1 MTDQTLR
8 YLKEKEAL
16 KESFE
21 ETGDV
26 ARYLACH
33 TRLLESVIDERA
45 KSLSLPLGVA
55 LLAAGGFGRA
65 EVFPFSD
72 IDLLVLIPE
81 DLPENDAERVSSFLT
96 SLWDLGLSV
105 GASVRT
111 ARETLADCTQD
122 IALSTNFLEARFLY
136 GNKEL
141 FEATRAEYLK
151 ALNPVTFF
159 REKELEMHQ
168 RRRKHDDTPYEL
180 EPDIKESPGG
190 LRDIQV
196 LLWCAQA
203 AGLAETP
210 EDLLTSG
217 ILNREEWGE
226 LTASR
231 AFLSDLRLRLH
242 LMSERAENRLLF
254 EKQIPLALSLGIRA
268 TSGLDA
274 AELLMQ
280 RYYRNAHNVELLNA
294 IAMCSLEERL
304 LKTDTRPPNAV
315 PVAPGLIARGQTLD
329 IEDPD
334 RIGKDPAFLLTLF
347 FEFSRRQELKD
358 FTTRLMR
365 ALYREARKTDTRPF
379 ETRTCKEVFRR
390 ILQSRYGC
398 TRCLQLMNQW
408 GVLGRL
414 IPAFGRVVGQMQHD
428 LFHAYTVD
436 QHTMRVIKYLRRF
449 THSSYAHEFPHCSEV
464 MARMESTEELILAA
478 IFHDVG
484 KGLGGHHAA
493 LGEGMAGEFCTSLG
507 LSSFSIAFVR
517 FLVRE
522 HLTMS
527 ATAQKKDTSDPAVV
541 AEFAALVGDKAH
553 LDALYLLTVADIRA
567 TNPKVWSTWK
577 AELLKDLYNK
587 TRSVLS
593 GQPLRTDR
601 QSLLAEKEKA
611 VTAALKKSALTDGQ
625 IRDYLNKLDLT
636 YFMRHTVEDILWHA
650 AILTQKHG
658 TVGPIIELKE
668 EASGLIKVFL
678 SLKDKPGLLARVFR
692 TFERNGLSV
701 LEARIHTTR
710 SGNVIDT
717 FLVQDKRNRPN
728 LTEFKSLLTEHLRE
742 SLENNQELKPL
753 KAARLSRRSRSFPI
767 KPVIDIEPDDAGKG
781 ALLQMT
787 CTDRIGLLYTLARV
801 LASHGVNLV
810 SAKITTLDER
820 VEDVFLI
827 EGEALKNP
835 ETVLFIETE
844 LLRAIESNPQN
855 AASHLKSASL
865 TDHGKY

>member
-26 ARYLACH
+26 ARYLTCH

-55 LLAAGGFGRA
+55 LLAAGGFGRT

-625 IRDYLNKLDLT
+625 IRDYLDKLDLT

>member
-111 ARETLADCTQD
+111 AREILADCTQD

-304 LKTDTRPPNAV
+304 LKTDTRPANAV

-507 LSSFSIAFVR
+507 LSPFSIAFVR

-625 IRDYLNKLDLT
+625 IRDYLDKLDLT

-742 SLENNQELKPL
+742 NLENNQELKPL

-844 LLRAIESNPQN
+844 LLRAIESNP
-855 AASHLKSASL
+855 
-865 TDHGKY
+865 

>member
-1 MTDQTLR
+1 MTDQALR
-8 YLKEKEAL
+8 YQKEKEAL
-16 KESFE
+16 KQAFE
-21 ETGDV
+21 ETGDS
-26 ARYLACH
+26 ARYLTCH
-33 TRLLESVIDERA
+33 TLLLESLIGKRA
-45 KSLSLPLGVA
+45 KSLHLPEDAA

-81 DLPENDAERVSSFLT
+81 HYPEQSAECVSTFLT

-111 ARETLADCTQD
+111 ARETLVDCTQD

-180 EPDIKESPGG
+180 EPDIKDSPGA

-196 LLWCAQA
+196 LLWCAKA
-203 AGLAETP
+203 AGLAQDAD
-210 EDLLTSG
+210 DLVTCG

-226 LTASR
+226 LTAAR

-242 LMSERAENRLLF
+242 LLSDRAENRLLF
-254 EKQIPLALSLGIRA
+254 EKQIPLALSLGIKA

-294 IAMCSLEERL
+294 IAMRSLEERL
-304 LKTDTRPPNAV
+304 LKTDTSSASPV
-315 PVAPGLIARGQTLD
+315 PVAPGLVARGQTLD

-334 RIGKDPAFLLTLF
+334 QIGRNPAFLLTLF

-358 FTTRLMR
+358 FSTRLMR
-365 ALYREARKTDTRPF
+365 ALYREARKRSTHPF
-379 ETRTCKEVFRR
+379 ETPECKEVFRR

-464 MARMESTEELILAA
+464 MAQVESTEELILAA

-493 LGEGMAGEFCTSLG
+493 LGEKMAEDFCVSLG
-507 LSSFSIAFVR
+507 LSPASIAFVR

-527 ATAQKKDTSDPAVV
+527 ATAQKKDTSDPAII
-541 AEFAALVGDKAH
+541 AEFASLVGDKAH

-567 TNPKVWSTWK
+567 TNPKVWNTWK
-577 AELLKDLYNK
+577 AELLEDLYNK
-587 TRSVLS
+587 TRAVLS

-601 QSLLAEKEKA
+601 ESLLAEKEKA
-611 VTAALKKSALTDGQ
+611 VTIALKKRHLTDSEIQ
-625 IRDYLNKLDLT
+625 DYLSKLDLT
-636 YFMRHTVEDILWHA
+636 YFMRHTAEDILWHA
-650 AILTQKHG
+650 AILTQKNKAPE
-658 TVGPIIELKE
+658 PIIEMKE
-668 EASGLIKVFL
+668 GATGLFKVFL

-717 FLVQDKRNRPN
+717 FSVQDKRSRPDF
-728 LTEFKSLLTEHLRE
+728 TEFKSLLTEHLRE

-801 LASHGVNLV
+801 LASYGVNLV

-844 LLRAIESNPQN
+844 LLRAIENDS
-855 AASHLKSASL
+855 
-865 TDHGKY
+865 

>member
-304 LKTDTRPPNAV
+304 LKTNTRPANAV

-329 IEDPD
+329 IDDPD

-507 LSSFSIAFVR
+507 LPPFSIDFVR

-625 IRDYLNKLDLT
+625 IRDYLDKLDLT

>member
-8 YLKEKEAL
+8 YLEEKEAL

-507 LSSFSIAFVR
+507 LSSFSIAFVQ

-541 AEFAALVGDKAH
+541 AEFAALVGDKTH

-625 IRDYLNKLDLT
+625 IRDYLDKLDLT

-658 TVGPIIELKE
+658 TVDPIIELKE

-678 SLKDKPGLLARVFR
+678 SLRDKPGLLARVFR

>member
-315 PVAPGLIARGQTLD
+315 PVVPGLIARGQTLD

-625 IRDYLNKLDLT
+625 IRDYLDKLDLT

>member
-151 ALNPVTFF
+151 TLNPVTFF

-625 IRDYLNKLDLT
+625 IRDYLDKLDLT

>member
-180 EPDIKESPGG
+180 EPDIKDSPGA

-210 EDLLTSG
+210 EELLTSG

-304 LKTDTRPPNAV
+304 LKTDTRPANAV

-329 IEDPD
+329 IDDTD

-527 ATAQKKDTSDPAVV
+527 ATAQKKDTRDPAVV

-587 TRSVLS
+587 TRAVLS

-625 IRDYLNKLDLT
+625 IRDYLDKLDLT

-658 TVGPIIELKE
+658 TIGPIIELKE

>member
-217 ILNREEWGE
+217 VLNREEWGE

-304 LKTDTRPPNAV
+304 LKTDTRPANAV

-329 IEDPD
+329 IDDPD

-625 IRDYLNKLDLT
+625 IRDYLDKLDLT

>member
-16 KESFE
+16 KESFK

-26 ARYLACH
+26 ARYLTCH

-210 EDLLTSG
+210 KDLLTSG

-304 LKTDTRPPNAV
+304 LKTDTRPANAV

-329 IEDPD
+329 IDDPD

-347 FEFSRRQELKD
+347 SEFSRRQELKD

-464 MARMESTEELILAA
+464 MAQMESTEELILAA

-493 LGEGMAGEFCTSLG
+493 LGEGMAGEFCMSLG
-507 LSSFSIAFVR
+507 LSPFSIAFVR

-625 IRDYLNKLDLT
+625 IRDYLDKLDLT

-844 LLRAIESNPQN
+844 LLRAIESSP
-855 AASHLKSASL
+855 
-865 TDHGKY
+865 

>member
-203 AGLAETP
+203 AGLVETP

-625 IRDYLNKLDLT
+625 IRDYLDKLDLT

-844 LLRAIESNPQN
+844 LLRAIESNP
-855 AASHLKSASL
+855 
-865 TDHGKY
+865 

>member
-8 YLKEKEAL
+8 YLEEKEAL

-304 LKTDTRPPNAV
+304 LKTDTRPSNAV

-541 AEFAALVGDKAH
+541 AEFAALVGDKTH

-625 IRDYLNKLDLT
+625 IRDYLDKLDLT

-658 TVGPIIELKE
+658 TVDPIIELKE

-678 SLKDKPGLLARVFR
+678 SLRDKPGLLARVFR

>member
-304 LKTDTRPPNAV
+304 LMTDTRPANAV

-398 TRCLQLMNQW
+398 TRCLHLMNQW

-507 LSSFSIAFVR
+507 LPPFSIDFVR

-625 IRDYLNKLDLT
+625 IRDYLDKLDLT

-844 LLRAIESNPQN
+844 LLRAIESNP
-855 AASHLKSASL
+855 
-865 TDHGKY
+865 

>member
-304 LKTDTRPPNAV
+304 LKTDTRPANAV
-315 PVAPGLIARGQTLD
+315 PVAPGLIARGQALD

-507 LSSFSIAFVR
+507 LSPFSIAFVR

-625 IRDYLNKLDLT
+625 IRDYLDKLDLT

-835 ETVLFIETE
+835 ETGLFIETE
-844 LLRAIESNPQN
+844 LLRAIESNP
-855 AASHLKSASL
+855 
-865 TDHGKY
+865 

>member
-26 ARYLACH
+26 ARYLTCH

-210 EDLLTSG
+210 KDLLTSG

-329 IEDPD
+329 IEDSD

-625 IRDYLNKLDLT
+625 IRDYLDKLDLT

>member
-122 IALSTNFLEARFLY
+122 IALSTNFLEVRFLY

-507 LSSFSIAFVR
+507 LSPFSSAFVR

-625 IRDYLNKLDLT
+625 IRDYLDKLDLT

>member
-304 LKTDTRPPNAV
+304 LKTNTRPANAV

-329 IEDPD
+329 IDDPD

-507 LSSFSIAFVR
+507 LPPFSIDFVR

-625 IRDYLNKLDLT
+625 IRDCLDKLDLT

>member
-304 LKTDTRPPNAV
+304 LKTDTRPANAV

-329 IEDPD
+329 IDDPD

-625 IRDYLNKLDLT
+625 IRDYLDKLDLT

-658 TVGPIIELKE
+658 TVDPIIELKE

-753 KAARLSRRSRSFPI
+753 KAVRLSRRSRSFPI

>member
-26 ARYLACH
+26 ARYLTCH

-151 ALNPVTFF
+151 PLNPVTFF

-210 EDLLTSG
+210 KDLLTSG

-625 IRDYLNKLDLT
+625 IRDYLDKLDLT

>member
-304 LKTDTRPPNAV
+304 LKTDTRPANAV
-315 PVAPGLIARGQTLD
+315 PVAHGLIARGQTLD

-507 LSSFSIAFVR
+507 LSHFSIAFVR

-625 IRDYLNKLDLT
+625 IRDYLDKLDLT

-668 EASGLIKVFL
+668 EANGLIKVFL

>member
-81 DLPENDAERVSSFLT
+81 DLPENDAERVSLFLT

-254 EKQIPLALSLGIRA
+254 EKQIPLALTLGIRA

-304 LKTDTRPPNAV
+304 LKTDTRPANAV

-329 IEDPD
+329 IDDLD

-493 LGEGMAGEFCTSLG
+493 LGEGMAEEFCTSLG

-625 IRDYLNKLDLT
+625 IRDYLDKLDLT

-742 SLENNQELKPL
+742 SLENNQGLKPL

>member
-26 ARYLACH
+26 ARYLTCH

-625 IRDYLNKLDLT
+625 IRDYLDKLDLT

>member
-203 AGLAETP
+203 AGLSETP

-304 LKTDTRPPNAV
+304 LKTDTRPANAV

-329 IEDPD
+329 IDDPN

-507 LSSFSIAFVR
+507 LSPFSIAFVR

-625 IRDYLNKLDLT
+625 IRDYLDKLDLT

-787 CTDRIGLLYTLARV
+787 CTDRIGLLYTLTRV

-844 LLRAIESNPQN
+844 LLRAIESNP
-855 AASHLKSASL
+855 
-865 TDHGKY
+865 

>member
-55 LLAAGGFGRA
+55 LLVAGGFGRA

-254 EKQIPLALSLGIRA
+254 EKQIPLALSLGIKA

-294 IAMCSLEERL
+294 IAMRSLEERL
-304 LKTDTRPPNAV
+304 LKTDTSAASPV
-315 PVAPGLIARGQTLD
+315 PVALGLVARGQTLD
-329 IEDPD
+329 IEDAN

-358 FTTRLMR
+358 FSTRLMR
-365 ALYREARKTDTRPF
+365 ALYREARKRSTHPF
-379 ETRTCKEVFRR
+379 ETPECKEVFRR

-625 IRDYLNKLDLT
+625 IRDYLDKLDLA

-844 LLRAIESNPQN
+844 LLRASESNPQN

>member
-105 GASVRT
+105 GVSVRT

-304 LKTDTRPPNAV
+304 LKTNTRPANAV

-329 IEDPD
+329 IDDPD

-507 LSSFSIAFVR
+507 LPPFSIDFVR

-625 IRDYLNKLDLT
+625 IRDYLDKLDLT

>member
-81 DLPENDAERVSSFLT
+81 DLSENDAERVSSFLT

-304 LKTDTRPPNAV
+304 LKTDTRPANAV

-625 IRDYLNKLDLT
+625 IRDYLDKLDLT

>member
-26 ARYLACH
+26 ARYLTCH

-210 EDLLTSG
+210 KDLLTSG

-625 IRDYLNKLDLT
+625 IRDYLDKLDLT

>member
-507 LSSFSIAFVR
+507 LPPFSIDFVR

-527 ATAQKKDTSDPAVV
+527 ATAQKKDTSDPDVV
-541 AEFAALVGDKAH
+541 AEFAALVGDKTN

-625 IRDYLNKLDLT
+625 IRDYLDMLDLT

-650 AILTQKHG
+650 AILTQKRG

>member
-507 LSSFSIAFVR
+507 LPPFSIAFVR

-611 VTAALKKSALTDGQ
+611 VTAALKKSALTYGQ
-625 IRDYLNKLDLT
+625 IRDYLDKLDLT

>member
-304 LKTDTRPPNAV
+304 LKTNTRPANAV

-329 IEDPD
+329 IDDPD

-507 LSSFSIAFVR
+507 LPPFSIDFVR

-625 IRDYLNKLDLT
+625 IRDYLDKLDLT

-668 EASGLIKVFL
+668 EASELIKVFL

>member
-21 ETGDV
+21 ETADV
-26 ARYLACH
+26 ARYLTCH

-601 QSLLAEKEKA
+601 QSLLAEKEKP

-625 IRDYLNKLDLT
+625 IRDYLDKLDLT

>member
-329 IEDPD
+329 IDDPD

-625 IRDYLNKLDLT
+625 IRDYLDKLDLT

>member
-304 LKTDTRPPNAV
+304 LKTDTRPANAV

-625 IRDYLNKLDLT
+625 IRDYLDKLDLT

>member
-507 LSSFSIAFVR
+507 LSPFSSAFVR

-527 ATAQKKDTSDPAVV
+527 ATAQKKDTSDPDVV
-541 AEFAALVGDKAH
+541 AEFAVLVGDKTH

-625 IRDYLNKLDLT
+625 IRDYLDTLDLT

-844 LLRAIESNPQN
+844 LLRAIESNP
-855 AASHLKSASL
+855 
-865 TDHGKY
+865 

>member
-304 LKTDTRPPNAV
+304 LKTDTRPPNTV

-507 LSSFSIAFVR
+507 LPPFSIDFVR

-625 IRDYLNKLDLT
+625 IRDYLDKLDLT

>member
-26 ARYLACH
+26 AHYLTCH

-625 IRDYLNKLDLT
+625 IRDYLDKLDLT

>member
-304 LKTDTRPPNAV
+304 LKTNTRPANAV

-329 IEDPD
+329 IDDPD

-507 LSSFSIAFVR
+507 LPPFSIDFVR

-625 IRDYLNKLDLT
+625 IRDYLDKLDLT

-865 TDHGKY
+865 TAHGKY